1 MINMQN
7 SFLKTFNCKL
17 SIFFLLLFDV
27 KFYKKCFKT
36 VQFVQGSFNAA
47 FFFLA
52 ANAAFF
58 LAVNFKIRSQILL
71 KVGWTNNWHF
81 KLNCITESW
90 NAVNTNSWKFAVAL
104 KYLSCFS

>member
-1 MINMQN
+1 MHCQQRSSKYITVLMINMQN

-17 SIFFLLLFDV
+17 SIFFLLLFDL

-71 KVGWTNNWHF
+71 KVGWTNNWHIQAQ
-81 KLNCITESW
+81 LYNRILECS
-90 NAVNTNSWKFAVAL
+90 
-104 KYLSCFS
+104 